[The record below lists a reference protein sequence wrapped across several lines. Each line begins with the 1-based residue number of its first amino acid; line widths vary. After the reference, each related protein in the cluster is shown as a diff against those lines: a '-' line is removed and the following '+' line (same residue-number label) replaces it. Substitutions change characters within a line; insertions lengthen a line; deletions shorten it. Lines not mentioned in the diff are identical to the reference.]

1 MTTTPAAEDGS
12 PPVEG
17 GAPLVAEDG
26 LVPED
31 DMPPVADGT
40 PSVAEDETPPL
51 VADETPPVSEIGTLP
66 ASEDNMPLVAETC
79 TPSVAENGSP
89 PVDDD
94 GTPPVAEDSAPVPVG
109 DIPPVVE
116 DETPPVFE
124 IGTLPISEDDMPL
137 VVEKDTPAVAENGLP
152 GYQAAMLITE
162 GGTPPVAQGDIFL
175 GTEEGTPRASASQG
189 PKLATWA
196 RRLRMSIAY
205 VLLLAVLGAAG
216 ICAFALV
223 QGSWIVTPI
232 LSGSMR
238 PGLAVGGVAISQRV
252 RVDSLAVRDVIVFAD
267 PYKPSEQIVHRI
279 VRITKGS
286 SGQLLFNTQ
295 GDANTVRDPWT
306 MTIRGN
312 YVYRVR
318 WTVPLIGYIAIA
330 YQNHR
335 GFFLLGAG
343 IVLILIAVSSVR
355 GTSEGRR
362 RRHARRASP
371 AT

>member
-1 MTTTPAAEDGS
+1 MPPVVDANIPALAEDG
-12 PPVEG
+12 
-17 GAPLVAEDG
+17 
-26 LVPED
+26 
-31 DMPPVADGT
+31 
-40 PSVAEDETPPL
+40 
-51 VADETPPVSEIGTLP
+51 TPPVDE
-66 ASEDNMPLVAETC
+66 
-79 TPSVAENGSP
+79 
-89 PVDDD
+89 D
-94 GTPPVAEDSAPVPVG
+94 GTPPVAEDSAPVVE
-109 DIPPVVE
+109 DDTPPLVA

-124 IGTLPISEDDMPL
+124 IGTLPISEGGTPSVVEDDTPSVEEDMPPVADGTPSVVEDDTPPLVADETPPVVEDETLPVSEDDTPLVAENGAPVPEGDMPL
-137 VVEKDTPAVAENGLP
+137 VVETCTPAVTENGLP
-152 GYQAAMLITE
+152 DDQEAMPITA
-162 GGTPPVAQGDIFL
+162 GGTPPVAQGD
-175 GTEEGTPRASASQG
+175 TSWVAEEGTPKASASQG
-189 PKLATWA
+189 SKYVTWA
-196 RRLRMSIAY
+196 RGLRMLVAY
-205 VLLLAVLGAAG
+205 VLLLVVLGAAG

-279 VRITKGS
+279 VRITKGN

-343 IVLILIAVSSVR
+343 IVLILIAVSTVL